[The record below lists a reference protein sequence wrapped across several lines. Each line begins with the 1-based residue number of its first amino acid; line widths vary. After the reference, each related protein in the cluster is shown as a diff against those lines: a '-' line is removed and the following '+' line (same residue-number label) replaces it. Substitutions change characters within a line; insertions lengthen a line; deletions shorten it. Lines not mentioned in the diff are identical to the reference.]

1 MDLRYG
7 INVPISSVP
16 FHVPVSFKEGKF
28 PLRDIRYY
36 YVTARVP
43 PVGMLKT
50 KLFICHSGFF
60 FSTRRGQC
68 VPAFMHEYVLAG
80 ASYRLGVNL
89 MQEAN
94 LNFVGMDF
102 IGNTGIEMGRI
113 AKITIGSTA
122 LETIQN
128 PKMVFGVPVP
138 LESLLF
144 ELATCYS
151 SGYFSTPDYRIYYIC
166 VSKSNSQSITSNN
179 NEPVD
184 DNPVVTQGD
193 DDDDDLDGDDFT
205 QTAFGCPPGLFFS
218 EFYGFCVSPYIHQ
231 FVGLNRLDRY
241 LWGSHKI
248 KDTEIPSE
256 GLPWDE
262 STVPWELP
270 VCKKPGKFGV
280 RDPRFYALCSADSSA
295 QLIMCPTNLYFSAQR
310 QTCVAV
316 KECDCWYKIGYLAN
330 PFPLNAYGQ
339 ELDIFIHLD
348 RAYLNLLRQVLLP
361 VIRRSSQAGRSDG
374 KASALIKKLIC
385 FWREMEKYRTLDY
398 QYTSPDHQRKKEM
411 ELAQQNQ
418 NAPPGVGPG
427 PGKK

>member
-16 FHVPVSFKEGKF
+16 FHVPVSLKEGKF

-36 YVTARVP
+36 YITARVP
-43 PVGMLKT
+43 PVGNLKT

-80 ASYRLGVNL
+80 SSYRLGVNL
-89 MQEAN
+89 MQQAN
-94 LNFVGMDF
+94 LNFIGMDF
-102 IGNTGIEMGRI
+102 IGNTGIEM
-113 AKITIGSTA
+113 AKIARITLGSSALQTI
-122 LETIQN
+122 EN

-138 LESLLF
+138 AESLLF
-144 ELATCYS
+144 ELATCYTQ
-151 SGYFSTPDYRIYYIC
+151 GYFPTPDYRIYYIC
-166 VSKSNSQSITSNN
+166 TPKANTQSIANNN
-179 NEPVD
+179 NEVVEDSPV
-184 DNPVVTQGD
+184 PQGD
-193 DDDDDLDGDDFT
+193 DDDDIDGDDFI
-205 QTAFGCPPGLFFS
+205 QTAFGCPPDLFFS

-248 KDTEIPSE
+248 KDTNIPSE

-270 VCKKPGKFGV
+270 VCKRPGKFGV
-280 RDPRFYALCSADSSA
+280 RDPRFYALCSESST
-295 QLIMCPTNLYFSAQR
+295 QLIMCPTNLYFSAPR
-310 QTCVAV
+310 QACVAV

-330 PFPLNAYGQ
+330 PFPINAYGQ

-361 VIRRSSQAGRSDG
+361 VIRRSAQAGRSDG
-374 KASALIKKLIC
+374 KAAGLIKKLIC
-385 FWREMEKYRTLDY
+385 FWRDMEKYRTLDY
-398 QYTSPDHQRKKEM
+398 QYTTPDHQRQKEM
-411 ELAQQNQ
+411 AQQAQQNQ
-418 NAPPGVGPG
+418 QNFPVGSG
-427 PGKK
+427 PVQGKK